1 MNKSIVKKILYIG
14 TIVGLCNAGLCN
26 ASEGIKANFTIN
38 RTKNLKATNEDYL
51 RSGSKNIEGKHIEKM
66 YEPAKFSP
74 SFIVLHYA
82 VTTTMGQTINAYYGG
97 GVSAHF
103 TIDKDGVIYEHIDDG
118 NIAYHAGASFWRGK
132 YSLNWYSIAV
142 QQVNTGH
149 DVNRKEHP
157 WKEPRSPAKAADGKE
172 WETWPEVQVESAA
185 KLVKFLAEKYD
196 IKPWN
201 IIGNSDCSC
210 GRKVDPGLY
219 FPWKKL
225 HDDHG
230 VGFWP
235 DEDETIT
242 KELANEFKHDDYINL
257 LHAFGYPVY
266 GFSTTSVEN
275 ADELKEIWGDAKLA
289 DKIMAQMKKT
299 SNNLADKETISAFQ
313 YHFLQDKFMSDPNYR
328 SGDLDDDTQLMILRC
343 IKSIIKNVDKGDYS
357 LRKIEEMYNSESGF
371 SSAAK
376 KLIESFNEGKK
387 LDLKEQHS
395 EL

>member
-1 MNKSIVKKILYIG
+1 MNKSIVKKILCIG
-14 TIVGLCNAGLCN
+14 MVIVLCNAGLCN

-38 RTKNLKATNEDYL
+38 RTKNLKPTNEDYL
-51 RSGSKNIEGKHIEKM
+51 RSGSKNIEGKRIEKM
-66 YEPAKFSP
+66 FEPAKFSP

-103 TIDKDGVIYEHIDDG
+103 TIDKDGTIYEHIDDG
-118 NIAYHAGASFWRGK
+118 NIAYHAGVSFWRGI

-149 DVNRKEHP
+149 DVNRKEHT
-157 WKEPRSPAKAADGKE
+157 WKEPRSLAKAADGKE

-185 KLVKFLAEKYD
+185 KLVKFLAEKYN

-201 IIGNSDCSC
+201 IIANSDCSC
-210 GRKVDPGLY
+210 GRKVSPGPF
-219 FPWKKL
+219 FPWKQL
-225 HDDHG
+225 HDNHG
-230 VGFWP
+230 IGFWP
-235 DEDETIT
+235 DEDEAIT
-242 KELANEFKHDDYINL
+242 KELVNELRGDDYMYF
-257 LHAFGYPVY
+257 LHALGYPVH

-275 ADELKEIWGDAKLA
+275 ADELKEVWGDAKLA
-289 DKIMAQMKKT
+289 DKIKQMEKA
-299 SNNLADKETISAFQ
+299 SDNLADKESISAFQ
-313 YHFLQDKFMSDPNYR
+313 YHFMQDKFVSDPTYR
-328 SGDLDDDTQLMILRC
+328 SGTLDDDTQLMILRC

-376 KLIESFNEGKK
+376 KLIEGFNEDKK
-387 LDLKEQHS
+387 LDLKAQHA